1 MRDKLAHF
9 FSSEPAAGIV
19 LMIAAMLGIVAAN
32 SPVSEHY
39 FSMLGSY
46 VAGLSVS
53 HWINDGLMAV
63 FFLFV
68 GLEVKRELLQGELDT
83 NAKRIL
89 PGLAALGG
97 LMMPALFYVLFNSG
111 NPETLKGWAVPAAT
125 DIAFALGVLALLGS
139 RVPVSLKI
147 FLTALAIMDDL
158 AVIVIIALFYS
169 SSISF
174 IYLALAAAT
183 LAVLFF
189 LNKKGILKSLPY
201 LLLGV
206 LLWFFVLKSGLHA
219 TLAGVLLAFA
229 IPLRVQDSVQEAPLL
244 KWEHALENPVAF
256 FVVPVFGFANAGVSF
271 AGLDG
276 SVLFDPVVMG
286 IFAGLFLGK
295 QLGVFGVVWAT
306 VKLGWTE
313 LPEGASWLQVYGV
326 ALLCGIGFTMSLF
339 ISLLAFV
346 DPTIQDYSKVGVF
359 LGSLFAGVLGYLVL
373 KFAPFERIKI
383 KY

>member
-19 LMIAAMLGIVAAN
+19 LMIAAVLGIVAAN

-295 QLGVFGVVWAT
+295 QLGVFGVVWGT

-346 DPTIQDYSKVGVF
+346 DPAIQDYSKVGVF

>member
-346 DPTIQDYSKVGVF
+346 DPAIQDYSKVGVF

>member
-295 QLGVFGVVWAT
+295 QLGVFGVVWVT

-346 DPTIQDYSKVGVF
+346 DPAIQDYSKVGVF

>member
-19 LMIAAMLGIVAAN
+19 LMIAAVLGIVAAN

-346 DPTIQDYSKVGVF
+346 DPAIQDYSKVGVF